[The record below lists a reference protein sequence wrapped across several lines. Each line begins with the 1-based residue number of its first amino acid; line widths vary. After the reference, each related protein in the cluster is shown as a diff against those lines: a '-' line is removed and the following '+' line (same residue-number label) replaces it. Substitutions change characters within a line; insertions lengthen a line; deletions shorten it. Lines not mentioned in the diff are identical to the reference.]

1 MFGPEAAGHATLE
14 EAEADWQRM
23 KMHERQRENGAA
35 AGAGVAADAISAGL
49 EVSFPWAQR
58 LLDGDKTIETREYAL
73 PAHWEHK
80 PMALIE
86 SNTPASVGEGGFEGA
101 GAGSTD
107 AGAEFGV
114 VRGRIVGTATF
125 GRSVLYTSKAQWAAD
140 VDQHCVEA
148 TDPRFGWRDGVPK
161 YAWPVLGVRRFE
173 TPIPLTTGQVTLE
186 REVRSVFLV
195 NLLSEAGSAEQFK

>member
-23 KMHERQRENGAA
+23 KMHERQRENGAPA
-35 AGAGVAADAISAGL
+35 DAGVAADAISAGL

-86 SNTPASVGEGGFEGA
+86 SNTPASVGEGGFLLVPRRSDAAYCTLPRRNGQPTLTSTA
-101 GAGSTD
+101 WKPPILGLDGGMASRNTPGLCLVYAGS
-107 AGAEFGV
+107 
-114 VRGRIVGTATF
+114 
-125 GRSVLYTSKAQWAAD
+125 
-140 VDQHCVEA
+140 
-148 TDPRFGWRDGVPK
+148 
-161 YAWPVLGVRRFE
+161 RR
-173 TPIPLTTGQVTLE
+173 P
-186 REVRSVFLV
+186 SH
-195 NLLSEAGSAEQFK
+195 

>member
-86 SNTPASVGEGGFEGA
+86 SNTPASVGEGGFEG
-101 GAGSTD
+101 GDS
-107 AGAEFGV
+107 V
-114 VRGRIVGTATF
+114 VASSSPAHDDEVI
-125 GRSVLYTSKAQWAAD
+125 S
-140 VDQHCVEA
+140 VDQ
-148 TDPRFGWRDGVPK
+148 DPSVP
-161 YAWPVLGVRRFE
+161 YSF
-173 TPIPLTTGQVTLE
+173 
-186 REVRSVFLV
+186 
-195 NLLSEAGSAEQFK
+195 